1 MYEQI
6 SPQNAQ
12 SQHPS
17 LEPTLQ
23 ELTKALQMVGFE
35 VNEQRISQQ
44 TLSDKIQQLLTAQKV
59 MDILNNQPL
68 NNS

>member
-1 MYEQI
+1 LQQLTDTLN
-6 SPQNAQ
+6 SKK
-12 SQHPS
+12 SSS

-35 VNEQRISQQ
+35 INEQRISQQ
-44 TLSDKIQQLLTAQKV
+44 TLQGKIQQLLTAQKV
-59 MDILNNQPL
+59 MDILNNQPV